1 MSGVLRNPVEN
12 GLIGGLELKLS
23 RVVWSGLR
31 TRLKMFRPC
40 SGILLSCMRRLITF
54 SALVREDGGMERW
67 WSSHRGRH
75 RGGAEEK
82 DSGHGGDHSV
92 LGKCRV

>member
-23 RVVWSGLR
+23 RVVWSGVR

-40 SGILLSCMRRLITF
+40 SGILLSCMRRLITCF
-54 SALVREDGGMERW
+54 ALVSGDGGLGRR
-67 WSSHRGRH
+67 SAYRGWH

-82 DSGHGGDHSV
+82 DSGHGGPCSV
-92 LGKCRV
+92 LDKYMV

>member
-23 RVVWSGLR
+23 RVVWSGVR

-40 SGILLSCMRRLITF
+40 FGILLSCMRRLITC
-54 SALVREDGGMERW
+54 SALVSGDGGMGRW
-67 WSSHRGRH
+67 WSSHRGWH

-82 DSGHGGDHSV
+82 DSGHGGSRLV